1 MDAKSETVMTN
12 SIVAGAFQTARST
25 ILICV
30 FSIATLLTA
39 FVGQRLLYDQAVRAA
54 SELASSAT
62 SVAADII
69 LADERLTMSANMAAQ
84 TGERRWIDRYN
95 SYIPDIDNALKI
107 ATAMASP
114 QDAERLEQETKLAN
128 DALVEMERHSFLAV
142 ESGDLDRAKMILD
155 SQAYLREKNTLKN
168 GSERFLNSVINAT
181 RNRMENVR
189 ILGDAALL
197 TLLGLSV
204 FAVILLWVITSRR
217 INASEAS
224 NMVAE
229 DKLNFMARHDELTS
243 LPNRRTFI
251 ELLTI
256 FLEKRR
262 RASDGLVAVA
272 MVDVDHFKDINDT
285 LGHKFGD
292 ELLKLMPERFRLGLP
307 KGAAL
312 ARFGGDEFAVA
323 LAVESEK
330 EAREN
335 FKKLVESFSNPVDI
349 SGHLLPITIS
359 VGVALSPTNA
369 TIPDELLR
377 LADIALYEAKIQGR
391 NRMHIFVPSLDER
404 KRERMRTEIDLRVAL
419 ENDEF
424 ELFYQPLFSPDGKTV
439 TALEALIRW
448 NHSERGIISPAHFIP
463 IAEQSGLIV
472 AIGNWI
478 LKRTFEDSLRWP
490 QLRVAINISPTQL
503 LDPSF
508 FSSLQYLLLATKV
521 DPRRFDLEITEGVL
535 LKNSRRVHRLLN
547 ELHEQGF
554 GICLDDFGTGYSSLS
569 YLRNYPFTNL
579 KIDRS
584 FIKNVGTSAQADQ
597 IVHSIISLGRALGL
611 TVTAEGVE
619 TIGQHHFL
627 AAAGCQQMQGFLFA
641 RPLSRDKIVEL
652 ISESGKLPSSITS

>member
-1 MDAKSETVMTN
+1 MN
-12 SIVAGAFQTARST
+12 HSIVAGAFKTARST

-30 FSIATLLTA
+30 FSIASLVIA
-39 FVGQRLLYDQAVRAA
+39 FVGQRLLYDQAFRAA
-54 SELASSAT
+54 SELAGLAT

-95 SYIPDIDNALKI
+95 SYIPDINSALKI
-107 ATAMASP
+107 ATSMASP
-114 QDAERLEQETKLAN
+114 QDAERLERETKLAN
-128 DALVEMERHSFLAV
+128 DALVEMERRSFIAV
-142 ESGDLDRAKMILD
+142 ESGDLPGARMILD
-155 SQAYLREKNTLKN
+155 SQAYLQEKNTLKD
-168 GSERFLNSVINAT
+168 GSGRFLNSVINAT
-181 RNRMENVR
+181 RIRMENVR
-189 ILGDAALL
+189 ILGNAALL

-204 FAVILLWVITSRR
+204 FAVSLLWVLTSRR
-217 INASEAS
+217 IDASEAS
-224 NMVAE
+224 NLIAE

-256 FLEKRR
+256 FLEKQR

-292 ELLKLMPERFRLGLP
+292 ELIKLMPEQFRLGLP
-307 KGAAL
+307 QGAVL

-330 EAREN
+330 EARESLR
-335 FKKLVESFSNPVDI
+335 KLVHSFSDPLDI
-349 SGHLLPITIS
+349 NGHLLSITIS

-377 LADIALYEAKIQGR
+377 LADIALYEAKTQGR
-391 NRMHIFVPSLDER
+391 NRMHMFVPILDER
-404 KRERMRTEIDLRVAL
+404 KRERMQTEIDLRVAL
-419 ENDEF
+419 DNDEF
-424 ELFYQPLFSPDGKTV
+424 ELYYQPFFSPDGKTV
-439 TALEALIRW
+439 TELEALIRW
-448 NHSERGIISPAHFIP
+448 NHSERGIVSPAHFIP

-472 AIGNWI
+472 PIGNWVI
-478 LKRTFEDSLRWP
+478 KRAFEDSLRWP
-490 QLRVAINISPTQL
+490 QLRTAINISPTQL
-503 LDPSF
+503 LEPSF
-508 FSSLQYLLLATKV
+508 LISLQRILLATKV

-535 LKNSRRVHRLLN
+535 VENSRRVNRLLN
-547 ELHEQGF
+547 DLHDLGF

-579 KIDRS
+579 KIDKS
-584 FIKNVGTSAQADQ
+584 FIKNIDTSAQAAQ

-652 ISESGKLPSSITS
+652 LLESGKLQV

>member
-1 MDAKSETVMTN
+1 MNN

-30 FSIATLLTA
+30 FSIASLLIA
-39 FVGQRLLYDQAVRAA
+39 FVGQRLLYDQAFRAA
-54 SELASSAT
+54 SELAGSAT

-84 TGERRWIDRYN
+84 TGERRWINRYN

-107 ATAMASP
+107 ATSLASP
-114 QDAERLEQETKLAN
+114 QDAERLERETKLAN
-128 DALVEMERHSFLAV
+128 DALVEMERRSFMAV
-142 ESGDLDRAKMILD
+142 ESGDLAGARMILD
-155 SQAYLREKNTLKN
+155 SQAYLQEKNTLKD
-168 GSERFLNSVINAT
+168 GSGRFLASVINAT
-181 RNRMENVR
+181 RDRMENVR
-189 ILGDAALL
+189 ILGNAALL
-197 TLLGLSV
+197 TLMGLSV
-204 FAVILLWVITSRR
+204 FAVGLLWVLTNRR

-224 NMVAE
+224 NLVAE

-243 LPNRRTFI
+243 LPNRRTFT
-251 ELLTI
+251 ELLAI

-285 LGHKFGD
+285 LGHKCGD
-292 ELLKLMPERFRLGLP
+292 ELIKLMPERFRSELP

-312 ARFGGDEFAVA
+312 ARFGGDEFAIA

-330 EAREN
+330 EAKES
-335 FKKLVESFSNPVDI
+335 FKKLVQSFSSPVDI
-349 SGHLLPITIS
+349 NGHLLPITIS
-359 VGVALSPTNA
+359 VGVAFSPTNA
-369 TIPDELLR
+369 TEPDELLR
-377 LADIALYEAKIQGR
+377 LADIALYEAKTQGR
-391 NRMHIFVPSLDER
+391 NRINIFVPILDER
-404 KRERMRTEIDLRVAL
+404 KRERMRIEIDLRTAL

-424 ELFYQPLFSPDGKTV
+424 ELLYQPLFSPDGKTV

-448 NHSERGIISPAHFIP
+448 HHSERGVISPARFIP

-472 AIGNWI
+472 SIGNWVI
-478 LKRTFEDSLRWP
+478 KRAFDDSSRWP
-490 QLRVAINISPTQL
+490 QLRVAINISPAQL
-503 LDPSF
+503 LEPRF
-508 FSSLQYLLLATKV
+508 FRSLQDLILTSKV
-521 DPRRFDLEITEGVL
+521 DPRQFNLEITEGVL

-547 ELHEQGF
+547 ELHELGF

-584 FIKNVGTSAQADQ
+584 FIKNIDTSAQAAQ

-619 TIGQHHFL
+619 TVGQLHLL
-627 AAAGCQQMQGFLFA
+627 AAAGCHQIQGFMFA

-652 ISESGKLPSSITS
+652 LLENGKLHA